1 MVEFKQ
7 PLSTWDSS
15 KRFLITRSVYIQHQD
30 KVLPAQPA
38 NRLVCQRIHCP
49 LLFFS
54 PLLFSSGPSLP
65 HWCEGK
71 ARCACTSHGAG
82 LCTPSS
88 LFSLATVH
96 TTGKLPDFN
105 LGSCNI
111 HLVATSFIVSG
122 LGVPQSKG
130 EGGRINDCSHEL
142 FSTPAIP
149 EEGKMLGS

>member
-1 MVEFKQ
+1 MEFKQ
-7 PLSTWDSS
+7 PLSTWESS
-15 KRFLITRSVYIQHQD
+15 KRLLITRSVYIQHQD

-38 NRLVCQRIHCP
+38 SRPVCQRIHCP

-88 LFSLATVH
+88 LFSLATLH

>member
-54 PLLFSSGPSLP
+54 PLLLSFGPSLP

-71 ARCACTSHGAG
+71 ARCASTS
-82 LCTPSS
+82 P
-88 LFSLATVH
+88 LAVQ
-96 TTGKLPDFN
+96 DFA
-105 LGSCNI
+105 
-111 HLVATSFIVSG
+111 HQAA
-122 LGVPQSKG
+122 
-130 EGGRINDCSHEL
+130 CSH
-142 FSTPAIP
+142 
-149 EEGKMLGS
+149 